1 MTTART
7 SSGDVDRSGSSDHGW
22 LGQNHGTASVIL
34 CLTDVTPGTVFATC
48 SAWLLCAAWGTVP
61 VSLTAPPRACT
72 YTVDR
77 SKPCTTAKGQMQN
90 SRSGQTPAEQFY
102 SLAK

>member
-22 LGQNHGTASVIL
+22 LGQNHGRASVIL
-34 CLTDVTPGTVFATC
+34 FLTHVTPGTVFPTC
-48 SAWLLCAAWGTVP
+48 SAWLLCAASGTVP
-61 VSLTAPPRACT
+61 VSVTAPLRACT

-102 SLAK
+102 PLSK